1 VREAKVKKNKVWSTV
16 ALLVAVIGLSILS
29 TRWWGF
35 KSEKVVLPVVH
46 VSSESVKIADI
57 ARQNQIPLAVVLKS
71 FSIDSAKAEITD
83 LAALNLTSKQ
93 AEAKITRSLIAYS
106 EHQSKNWVKI
116 FLKFILW
123 GVFLPIPV
131 VLIAKKKLTP
141 GRRRFAYL
149 IAVAVFGIF
158 LGSDPSPMGTV
169 KDAVF
174 LLTAH
179 QTVFW
184 PRIIALGLFL
194 LTVVLSTKLICSWGC
209 QFGTLQDILFRF
221 GRNKPDR
228 KGAIRQFKP
237 KFWISN
243 SIRALFFLASVVV
256 GLIWSFDIVGPI
268 DPFRIYNPLVLGI
281 AGSAFLAVV
290 LLASLVVYRPWCH
303 FACPFG
309 LVSWLFEKV
318 AIFRIKVDYSKCDAC
333 QVCNSA
339 CPSTVMDAILKQD
352 RVVPDCFG
360 CGVCVESCPTDAIS
374 LTSSRKKTGDYSVAL
389 RTLQTKRETLKN
401 RRNGL

>member
-1 VREAKVKKNKVWSTV
+1 VKKDKLWLIVV
-16 ALLVAVIGLSILS
+16 LLAAVIGLSILS
-29 TRWWGF
+29 ARLWGS
-35 KSEKVVLPVVH
+35 KSEKIALPEVH
-46 VSSESVKIADI
+46 VASATEKIADI
-57 ARQNQIPLAVVLKS
+57 ARQNRIPLAVVLKS
-71 FSIDSAKAEITD
+71 FSIDSVQAEITA
-83 LAALNLTSKQ
+83 LTALNLTSKQ
-93 AEAKITRSLIAYS
+93 AEAKIIRALIAYS

-123 GVFLPIPV
+123 GVLLPIPV

-141 GRRRFAYL
+141 GRRRSAYL
-149 IAVAVFGIF
+149 ISVVLFGII

-209 QFGTLQDILFRF
+209 QFGTLQDLLFRF

-228 KGAIRQFKP
+228 KGGIRQFKP

-243 SIRALFFLASVVV
+243 SVRILFFLASVAV

-281 AGSAFLAVV
+281 GGAVFLAVV
-290 LLASLVVYRPWCH
+290 IVASLFVYRPWCH

-309 LVSWLFEKV
+309 LVSWFFEKV
-318 AIFRIKVDYSKCDAC
+318 AIFRIKVDYSRCDAC

-352 RVVPDCFG
+352 RVIPDCFG
-360 CGVCVESCPTDAIS
+360 CGVCVESCPTNAVS
-374 LTSSRKKTGDYSVAL
+374 LTSSRKNTGNYSVAL
-389 RTLQTKRETLKN
+389 QTLQRKRETLRN
-401 RRNGL
+401 RQDGLS